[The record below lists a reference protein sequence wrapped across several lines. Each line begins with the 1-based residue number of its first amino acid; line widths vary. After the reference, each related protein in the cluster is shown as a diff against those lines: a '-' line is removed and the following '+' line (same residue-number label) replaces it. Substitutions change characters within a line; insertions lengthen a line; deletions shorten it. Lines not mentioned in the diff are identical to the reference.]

1 MVLDSTLTDLL
12 IVEDNPFIG
21 ESIVNATKEY
31 SGIGALHLTETLQEA
46 ISFLNVTNFGVIVLD
61 LNLPDGSGLE
71 LLKIIKEKKIKTKVF
86 VFSVNTELK
95 NICLRYGASAFF
107 DKANDFDKL
116 IETIKAA

>member
-1 MVLDSTLTDLL
+1 MVLESTLTDLL

-21 ESIVNATKEY
+21 ESIVNAAKEH
-31 SGIGALHLTETLQEA
+31 SSIGVLRLTETLQEA
-46 ISFLNVTNFGVIVLD
+46 ISFLNTDNFGVIVLD

-71 LLKIIKEKKIKTKVF
+71 LLKIIKEKQIITKVF

>member
-1 MVLDSTLTDLL
+1 MVLEPTLTDLL

-21 ESIVNATKEY
+21 ESIVNAAKEH
-31 SGIGALHLTETLQEA
+31 SGIGTLRLTETLQEA
-46 ISFLNVTNFGVIVLD
+46 ITFLNTTNFGVIVLD

-71 LLKIIKEKKIKTKVF
+71 LLKIIKEEKIKTKVF

-95 NICLRYGASAFF
+95 NICLRYGAAAFF
-107 DKANDFDKL
+107 DKSNDFDKL

>member
-1 MVLDSTLTDLL
+1 MVLESILTDLL
-12 IVEDNPFIG
+12 IVEDNSFIG
-21 ESIVNATKEY
+21 QSIVNATRKHE
-31 SGIGALHLTETLQEA
+31 SIGALHLTETLQEA

-61 LNLPDGSGLE
+61 LSLPDGSGLE

-95 NICLRYGASAFF
+95 SICLRYGAAAFF
-107 DKANDFDKL
+107 DKSNDFDKL

>member
-1 MVLDSTLTDLL
+1 MVLESTLTDLL

-21 ESIVNATKEY
+21 ESIVNATKEH
-31 SGIGALHLTETLQEA
+31 SSIGTLLLTETLQEA
-46 ISFLNVTNFGVIVLD
+46 ISSLNTTNFGVIVLD

-71 LLKIIKEKKIKTKVF
+71 LLKMIKEKKIITKVF

-95 NICLRYGASAFF
+95 NICLRYGAADFF

-116 IETIKAA
+116 IETIKVA